1 MSKHKIVIITGPGG
15 VGKTTI
21 SQFLCQNLSEEFRE
35 TVSCTTRSK
44 REHEI
49 DGKDYYFITK
59 EEFAEKIKNDEF
71 VEYNVFPNGYMYGTL
86 YSEVLSILEKSNC
99 IIVMDPV
106 TASVLKEKPFFKEH
120 ETHTFF
126 LNADES
132 IVRRRLIKRGAS
144 KQEIKQR
151 LDIAKNE
158 REYAKFCDHRVFVK
172 NPYYASNRVY
182 KILTG
187 KNLEI

>member
-1 MSKHKIVIITGPGG
+1 MSKHKIVILTGPGG

-21 SQFLCQNLSEEFRE
+21 SQFLCQNLSDEFRE
-35 TVSCTTRSK
+35 TVSCTTRKK

-59 EEFAEKIKNDEF
+59 EEFEQKIENDEF
-71 VEYNVFPNGYMYGTL
+71 VEYNAFPNGYMYGTL
-86 YSEVLSILEKSNC
+86 YSEVTSILQKCNC
-99 IIVMDPV
+99 IIVLDPV
-106 TASVLKEKPFFKEH
+106 TASVLREKPYFKQY

-126 LNADES
+126 LNADEN
-132 IVRRRLIKRGAS
+132 IVRRRLKKRGAS
-144 KQEIKQR
+144 KQEIQQR

-158 REYAKFCDHRVFVK
+158 RQYAKYCDHRVFVK

-187 KNLEI
+187 KQLEI